1 MGKTS
6 NEIPGIVDS
15 IDCNLK
21 CQYIMFYTNDTYTIA
36 NIGTN
41 LVLTPQTIGSKNVT
55 FVSQN
60 YTLNNIQIYK
70 YPTNENNV
78 IHKFNGTVVGE
89 LIINHSLISSP
100 NTHLNV
106 CIPIQKGPSSV
117 IDDFIKSAPV
127 REQSTASGTMTFS
140 LNSIIPSNTYYTYT
154 STNNINTIVFDV
166 ADAITIDESH
176 TTILNAILNTPFV
189 PNPADYSYTE
199 LFKSENPPI
208 NGALSNDIVID
219 CTAIDDGSYEDALI
233 HKHASTDTG
242 GNIMSPETIAF
253 WWSILTALMIVALL
267 VLVSVFV
274 NKENLNTMTNA
285 VKNVTG
291 SIRSIGSSKKTDEK
305 NVKTYSKIELKAVN

>member
-21 CQYIMFYTNDTYTIA
+21 CQYIMFYINDTYTIENDGA
-36 NIGTN
+36 KII
-41 LVLTPQTIGSKNVT
+41 LTPQTNGAKNVT
-55 FVSQN
+55 FTSQN

-70 YPTNENNV
+70 YPTNENDV

-89 LIINHSLISSP
+89 LIINHSVINSP
-100 NTHLNV
+100 NTQLNV
-106 CIPIQKGPSSV
+106 CIPIQKGPSST
-117 IDDFIKSAPV
+117 IDDFINSAPV
-127 REQSTASGTMTFS
+127 RDGATAKGPVTFS
-140 LNSIIPSNTYYTYT
+140 LNSIIPINTYYTYT

-166 ADAITIDESH
+166 ADAITIDENH
-176 TTILNAILNTPFV
+176 TNILNAILTNPFV
-189 PNPADYSYTE
+189 PTPADYSYTE
-199 LFKSENPPI
+199 TELFKSINPPI

-242 GNIMSPETIAF
+242 GSIMSPETIAF
-253 WWSILTALMIVALL
+253 WWSILTALMIIALL

-274 NKENLNTMTNA
+274 NKENLNKMTDAAKSLTGTSTSTSSNSNSMSSN
-285 VKNVTG
+285 NV
-291 SIRSIGSSKKTDEK
+291 
-305 NVKTYSKIELKAVN
+305 ELYNL

>member
-1 MGKTS
+1 MSKTS

-55 FVSQN
+55 FASQN

-70 YPTNENNV
+70 YPENETDV

-100 NTHLNV
+100 NTQLNV
-106 CIPIQKGPSSV
+106 CIPIQKGTSSV
-117 IDDFIKSAPV
+117 IDDFINSAPV
-127 REQSTASGTMTFS
+127 REHSTAKKPMTFS

-166 ADAITIDESH
+166 ADAITIDENH
-176 TTILNAILNTPFV
+176 TNILNAILNTSFV

-219 CTAIDDGSYEDALI
+219 CTAIDDGSYEDDLI
-233 HKHASTDTG
+233 HKHSSIDTG
-242 GNIMSPETIAF
+242 GSIMSPDTIAF
-253 WWSILTALMIVALL
+253 WWTVLTALMIIALL
-267 VLVSVFV
+267 VVVSVFV
-274 NKENLNTMTNA
+274 NKENLNKMTNA
-285 VKNVTG
+285 VKNVTS
-291 SIRSIGSSKKTDEK
+291 SIRSSKKTSASNSIVGNDASV
-305 NVKTYSKIELKAVN
+305 VKIIN

>member
-1 MGKTS
+1 MSKTS

-36 NIGTN
+36 NVGTN
-41 LVLTPQTIGSKNVT
+41 LVLTPQTINSKNVT
-55 FVSQN
+55 FASQN

-70 YPTNENNV
+70 YPENETDV

-100 NTHLNV
+100 NKQLNV
-106 CIPIQKGPSSV
+106 CIPIQKGTSSV

-166 ADAITIDESH
+166 ADAVTIDESH
-176 TTILNAILNTPFV
+176 TSILNAILNTPFV
-189 PNPADYSYTE
+189 PNPDEYSYTE
-199 LFKSENPPI
+199 LFKSLNPPI

-242 GNIMSPETIAF
+242 GSIMSPDTIAM
-253 WWSILTALMIVALL
+253 WWSILTAFMIIALL

-285 VKNVTG
+285 AKNIAG
-291 SIRSIGSSKKTDEK
+291 SISGSRSKSNNNNDG
-305 NVKTYSKIELKAVN
+305 IELQKLPNKNI

>member
-6 NEIPGIVDS
+6 NKIPGIVDS

-21 CQYIMFYTNDTYTIA
+21 CQYIMFYINDTYTIA
-36 NIGTN
+36 NDGAKLI
-41 LVLTPQTIGSKNVT
+41 LSPSTIGSKNVV
-55 FVSQN
+55 FASQN

-70 YPTNENNV
+70 YPTNKNDV

-100 NTHLNV
+100 NTQLNV
-106 CIPIQKGPSSV
+106 CIPIQKGPSST
-117 IDDFIKSAPV
+117 IDDFINSAPV
-127 REQSTASGTMTFS
+127 RDGATAKGHVTFS

-166 ADAITIDESH
+166 ADALTIDENH
-176 TTILNAILNTPFV
+176 TNILNAILTTPFV
-189 PNPADYSYTE
+189 PMPADYSYTE
-199 LFKSENPPI
+199 LFKSINPPI

-219 CTAIDDGSYEDALI
+219 CTAIDDGSTEDALI

-242 GNIMSPETIAF
+242 GSIMSPETIAF

-274 NKENLNTMTNA
+274 NKENLNNITDAAKSMT
-285 VKNVTG
+285 G
-291 SIRSIGSSKKTDEK
+291 IGPRRSNSSSGNNNSSSFDG
-305 NVKTYSKIELKAVN
+305 NILSSV